1 MSRDWDSK
9 HFYACQKHILIWE
22 ISLNLSVL
30 TCSLD
35 VIISDT
41 SSRFK
46 SLFTDFSSIILRIV
60 FLSFPLT
67 GNTEYFQ
74 EDVKFLCQLFYR
86 FEVFFWESTCP
97 KSTFV
102 MQCSHLILN
111 VRIIKQTSTNI
122 GISSLSHYMLY
133 WFTS

>member
-9 HFYACQKHILIWE
+9 RFYACQKHILIWE

-74 EDVKFLCQLFYR
+74 EDLKFLCQLFYR
-86 FEVFFWESTCP
+86 FEVFF
-97 KSTFV
+97 
-102 MQCSHLILN
+102 
-111 VRIIKQTSTNI
+111 
-122 GISSLSHYMLY
+122 
-133 WFTS
+133 